1 MRLHEII
8 SEGRIEDTF
17 GTKSIDKHDR
27 PEKKKKE
34 KPVKEKAPSDA
45 IWGIFADGKDIGA
58 RYTSWAD
65 AGEIADK
72 LKKSDPKKNYEV
84 KKASPEKMEEGEE
97 RQIIA
102 DRLVDDVEREFS
114 DAKGQIKDHNRDTY
128 EMNMYNYMSGVRVD
142 DIVDPDMIHGGQ
154 RMGDFASGRVIDVI
168 DPSSIIDRVIER
180 LS

>member
-1 MRLHEII
+1 MAIWYLNYIVEQEKNMRLSEII
-8 SEGRIEDTF
+8 EGRIEDTF

-34 KPVKEKAPSDA
+34 KPV
-45 IWGIFADGKDIGA
+45 
-58 RYTSWAD
+58 R
-65 AGEIADK
+65 
-72 LKKSDPKKNYEV
+72 
-84 KKASPEKMEEGEE
+84 EGDE
-97 RQIIA
+97 RSIIA

-128 EMNMYNYMSGVRVD
+128 EMNMYNYMSRVRVD